1 MSFFASLFSGR
12 KISPPVIDLS
22 TESSASTINTNV
34 LYSDPRRYR
43 FSSRKTFRQH
53 TPKSSAQKSVA
64 GPTVIK
70 IDKDLSHLPLRSSVA
85 PHTPILKTSSAGLLN
100 ILRDEISGL
109 LSQHLLG
116 DDHTDLLELILGLT
130 SQKFEIVEQ
139 TIPILLQETP
149 LGQTARQALI
159 DAIMARILNHQINLL
174 QYSGHPAKS
183 NAPIASTSNASAAP
197 NAPAITTAEHTLD
210 ITTNVHTFKS
220 SSSKGTFRTFTT
232 SSDDDLQMP
241 PPTATL
247 PQSGDL
253 FIHLNSQ
260 SKTKQ
265 VWMYKISKW
274 ENITEY
280 WKKEKWVVHPT
291 IPERV
296 LTVRSDETPNWIL
309 RSSAEIKTRDR
320 AKSKKAGHSEGTGNE
335 KGKGKALGNE
345 SDSS

>member
-1 MSFFASLFSGR
+1 
-12 KISPPVIDLS
+12 
-22 TESSASTINTNV
+22 
-34 LYSDPRRYR
+34 
-43 FSSRKTFRQH
+43 
-53 TPKSSAQKSVA
+53 
-64 GPTVIK
+64 
-70 IDKDLSHLPLRSSVA
+70 
-85 PHTPILKTSSAGLLN
+85 LKTSSAGLLN

-159 DAIMARILNHQINLL
+159 DAIMARILNHQINLWVQWLRTRILKLTNSL
-174 QYSGHPAKS
+174 QYSGHPAKY

-320 AKSKKAGHSEGTGNE
+320 AKSKKAGHSEGTGKE

-345 SDSS
+345 SDSG